1 MNNNYVKERIK
12 RLNLSDEMILEIEK
26 VVLSLPDEKTK
37 NDFLTILEKSAL
49 QHYIREF
56 MKQNLNR

>member
-1 MNNNYVKERIK
+1 MNNNYVKERLK
-12 RLNLSDEMILEIEK
+12 RLNLTDELILEIEK
-26 VVLSLPDEKTK
+26 VVLSLPDEETK
-37 NDFLTILEKSAL
+37 NKILTILEKSAL